1 MTDYTRTA
9 SRECCRGGR
18 TLDGQS
24 TAGEAYESIGV
35 DGNHVVL
42 AIGTSCGI
50 RWRPCHVP

>member
-1 MTDYTRTA
+1 MND
-9 SRECCRGGR
+9 SRSPWTSSRGPVSR

-42 AIGTSCGI
+42 AIGTRCGI

>member
-1 MTDYTRTA
+1 MTNYTRTA